1 MAAREENILNVPLS
15 ETLEGMHV
23 LCDTGDTGEPY
34 RVAASLFIAEATQ
47 AAKDAVANLD
57 PKDVIL
63 KGFTALT
70 AGKPAITA
78 NSTLLAAIQSLYAMA
93 GSGKVKIISDGA
105 DQTGM
110 VCWNGTSAS
119 GFVINVNEAAI
130 YTRSQWTQSN
140 PDSVTDAN
148 WIAAVKTGGV
158 KNPFNAL
165 NTLLTGWVNR
175 TTQKP
180 TITSANT
187 IFDAL
192 KALYWASGNGNVLN
206 ISNGENRFGFVG
218 WNANT
223 AYGFM
228 VDTANFTI
236 YIRQWAQA
244 QATSNANTTALWRE
258 AIQGGEAYSLKHP
271 LNVYNYSGSGNIP
284 SGDLAKVG
292 AAEVFVYEI
301 GGQRAPLFKVT
312 GDDTMTQFSSAPIVE
327 SGDPSS
333 GEPLKI
339 HYMSVEVNLRT
350 GTVKT
355 DIVPISGS
363 GGTSNVIHGEN
374 ITEGLEYLI
383 PENVGD
389 VVAFRSTMDS
399 AQVPAEQEGFGF
411 LAKVN
416 GSESMA
422 MMMQNDPAG
431 GGKMKF
437 FMGRVQNDGSGTDWQ
452 ELTTGSPTGT
462 ALSLSRVEIND
473 FGDYDTLY
481 AILNQSGDM
490 VAIFADYPDSGPSSN
505 GGAYVGTAQLDED
518 YSDAII
524 YDVYNVHTN
533 TRYRGS
539 VSSAGQVGWTGAH
552 RDVAKTISV
561 SDFTPAA
568 LFASP
573 YNFHLYPSGTMIP
586 IEGDQQAEQG
596 PFPEG
601 IYETAGYIMVQ
612 YGDNHLDSALRQVM
626 VVLHEVGTIAGQPGR
641 MAYATIG
648 KDGLNPRWQIIG
660 DSQWL
665 WTGNRA
671 LTANTTVSLPLP
683 DYTRRTEDR
692 LEIYY
697 AYLGGGTEGHI
708 MGFNNAVSVLY
719 NPVETLTQSF
729 FTLVTFGGTA
739 KQLEAQFEFRMSG
752 SNLQITGR
760 NLNTGGVNVVS
771 QFRIK
776 GVKLVR

>member
-23 LCDTGDTGEPY
+23 LCDTGSTGEPY

-78 NSTLLAAIQSLYAMA
+78 NTTLLAAIQSLYAMV
-93 GSGKVKIISDGA
+93 GSGKVKIVSDGA

-130 YTRSQWTQSN
+130 YTRSKWTQAS

-148 WIAAVKTGGV
+148 WIAAVKTGGA

-175 TTQKP
+175 STQKP

-218 WNANT
+218 WNANV

-236 YIRQWAQA
+236 YIRQWAQGM
-244 QATSNANTTALWRE
+244 ATSNANTAALWRE
-258 AIQGGEAYSLKHP
+258 AIQGGEIFSLKEAIVKP
-271 LNVYNYSGSGNIP
+271 IKVEDFAMINEIWPIGRYPGTTVPFYAEGEMYSAP
-284 SGDLAKVG
+284 SGVADTAYVGQVILNADFAMSGMATVVAYGNKAGRMYHAQLDFNGQSIDWFPSPVGTLTLTTFAKLTANASVSDMKIGEMLGFYSSNGGSTSGPG
-292 AAEVFVYEI
+292 AS
-301 GGQRAPLFKVT
+301 PLFGYIQKTSSSQVNIFAYTIDGKKSWLGYNAGSNVT
-312 GDDTMTQFSSAPIVE
+312 WTPVGGA
-327 SGDPSS
+327 
-333 GEPLKI
+333 
-339 HYMSVEVNLRT
+339 
-350 GTVKT
+350 
-355 DIVPISGS
+355 S
-363 GGTSNVIHGEN
+363 GGNVIHGED

-437 FMGRVQNDGSGTDWQ
+437 FMGRVQNDGHGTDWQ
-452 ELTTGSPTGT
+452 ELTTGSSGVKKLPGLDVALNESTGVIT
-462 ALSLSRVEIND
+462 YTSTELVPLSA
-473 FGDYDTLY
+473 GTTL
-481 AILNQSGDM
+481 LLC
-490 VAIFADYPDSGPSSN
+490 FELAD
-505 GGAYVGTAQLDED
+505 
-518 YSDAII
+518 SDARFSPCGNVVVY
-524 YDVYNVHTN
+524 YDLP
-533 TRYRGS
+533 
-539 VSSAGQVGWTGAH
+539 
-552 RDVAKTISV
+552 
-561 SDFTPAA
+561 PANN
-568 LFASP
+568 LW
-573 YNFHLYPSGTMIP
+573 
-586 IEGDQQAEQG
+586 
-596 PFPEG
+596 
-601 IYETAGYIMVQ
+601 
-612 YGDNHLDSALRQVM
+612 
-626 VVLHEVGTIAGQPGR
+626 GTIAGFFDN
-641 MAYATIG
+641 ATSSNGFINARRRG
-648 KDGLNPRWQIIG
+648 AGIIDFQCLSALVDGYP
-660 DSQWL
+660 
-665 WTGNRA
+665 
-671 LTANTTVSLPLP
+671 SLQV
-683 DYTRRTEDR
+683 
-692 LEIYY
+692 
-697 AYLGGGTEGHI
+697 YLKHI
-708 MGFNNAVSVLY
+708 LILG
-719 NPVETLTQSF
+719 
-729 FTLVTFGGTA
+729 
-739 KQLEAQFEFRMSG
+739 
-752 SNLQITGR
+752 
-760 NLNTGGVNVVS
+760 
-771 QFRIK
+771 
-776 GVKLVR
+776 

>member
-23 LCDTGDTGEPY
+23 LCDTGSTGEPY

-78 NSTLLAAIQSLYAMA
+78 NTTLLAAIQSLYAMV
-93 GSGKVKIISDGA
+93 GSGKVKIVSDGA

-130 YTRSQWTQSN
+130 YTRSKWTQAS

-148 WIAAVKTGGV
+148 WIAAVKTGGA

-175 TTQKP
+175 STQKP

-218 WNANT
+218 WNANV

-236 YIRQWAQA
+236 YIRQWAQGM
-244 QATSNANTTALWRE
+244 ATSNANTAALWRE
-258 AIQGGEAYSLKHP
+258 AIQGGEIFSLKEAIVKP
-271 LNVYNYSGSGNIP
+271 IKVEDFAMINEIWPIGRYPGTTVPFYAEGEMYSAP
-284 SGDLAKVG
+284 SGVADTAYVGQVILNADFAMSGMATVVAYGNKAGRMYHAQLDFNGQSIDWFPSPVGTLTLTTFAKLTANASVSDMKIGEMLGFYSSNGGSTSGPG
-292 AAEVFVYEI
+292 AS
-301 GGQRAPLFKVT
+301 PLFGYIQKTSSSQVNIFAYTIDGKKSWLGYNAGSNVT
-312 GDDTMTQFSSAPIVE
+312 WTPVGGA
-327 SGDPSS
+327 
-333 GEPLKI
+333 
-339 HYMSVEVNLRT
+339 
-350 GTVKT
+350 
-355 DIVPISGS
+355 S
-363 GGTSNVIHGEN
+363 GGNVIHGED

-437 FMGRVQNDGSGTDWQ
+437 FMGRVQNDGHGTDWQ
-452 ELTTGSPTGT
+452 ELTTGS
-462 ALSLSRVEIND
+462 S
-473 FGDYDTLY
+473 
-481 AILNQSGDM
+481 SG
-490 VAIFADYPDSGPSSN
+490 
-505 GGAYVGTAQLDED
+505 
-518 YSDAII
+518 
-524 YDVYNVHTN
+524 
-533 TRYRGS
+533 
-539 VSSAGQVGWTGAH
+539 
-552 RDVAKTISV
+552 
-561 SDFTPAA
+561 
-568 LFASP
+568 
-573 YNFHLYPSGTMIP
+573 
-586 IEGDQQAEQG
+586 
-596 PFPEG
+596 
-601 IYETAGYIMVQ
+601 
-612 YGDNHLDSALRQVM
+612 
-626 VVLHEVGTIAGQPGR
+626 
-641 MAYATIG
+641 
-648 KDGLNPRWQIIG
+648 GLE
-660 DSQWL
+660 L
-665 WTGNRA
+665 V
-671 LTANTTVSLPLP
+671 NTTYPITVGDGSEIALPGITTGDHLM
-683 DYTRRTEDR
+683 
-692 LEIYY
+692 I
-697 AYLGGGTEGHI
+697 
-708 MGFNNAVSVLY
+708 
-719 NPVETLTQSF
+719 
-729 FTLVTFGGTA
+729 
-739 KQLEAQFEFRMSG
+739 
-752 SNLQITGR
+752 NLQVVK
-760 NLNTGGVNVVS
+760 TGGVIEIWPTGSFCLHCPVPS
-771 QFRIK
+771 SGGGPYKLLDIYQYEK
-776 GVKLVR
+776 GVEAAINIEYVTKSTDAVVVVFNDYNNIDSNFAVAIHSIYKLPK